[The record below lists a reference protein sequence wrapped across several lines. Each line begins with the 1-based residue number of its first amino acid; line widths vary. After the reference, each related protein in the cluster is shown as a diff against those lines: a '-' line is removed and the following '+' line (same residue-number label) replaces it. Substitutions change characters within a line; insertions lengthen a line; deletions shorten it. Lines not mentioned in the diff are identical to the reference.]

1 MSTPLHSLSPLRHRP
16 TLGRVGPRPVAPEAL
31 SGSEEPREEFRWSQ
45 VALAGLGLAGVVGGL
60 AGCSPPTA
68 QVQLQEMPAETF
80 LSTAN
85 EVELGRH
92 VAEALEKQ
100 TPLWHNP
107 EAQARLQRIGQQ
119 LAAQSSRTDVEFQFK
134 LLDTEAV
141 NAMALP
147 GGTIYA
153 TRGLMEKFS
162 DDGELAF
169 VVGHEFAHI
178 EQRHPVEKF
187 SHVLLRGALT
197 APLRLRQWPMARWAL
212 QAGDQLIEN
221 RYGQAAETEADRI
234 GQQHLVN
241 MGLDPMTAVRA
252 MERLQSLHSEE
263 HVPASLEKIFSD
275 HPPTRDRIENLRR
288 WAQHDTQ
295 PQPGRVR

>member
-1 MSTPLHSLSPLRHRP
+1 MLEMGTTLRSLSPLA
-16 TLGRVGPRPVAPEAL
+16 PRSAPAPGSPVPVQPEAL
-31 SGSEEPREEFRWSQ
+31 GGEEPRDEFRWSHA
-45 VALAGLGLAGVVGGL
+45 ALAGLGLVGVVTGL
-60 AGCSPPTA
+60 SGCAPPTA
-68 QVQLQEMPAETF
+68 QVQLQEVPGSTF

-92 VAEALEKQ
+92 VAEALEKE
-100 TPLWHNP
+100 TPLWNNP
-107 EAQARLQRIGQQ
+107 QAQARLQRIGQQ

-134 LLDTEAV
+134 LLDTDVV

-153 TRGLMEKFS
+153 TRGLMEKFT

-187 SHVLLRGALT
+187 SNVLIRGALT

-212 QAGDQLIEN
+212 KAGDQLIEN
-221 RYGQAAETEADRI
+221 RYSQAAENQADRI
-234 GQQHLVN
+234 GQQHLVKL
-241 MGLDPMTAVRA
+241 GIDPMVAVRA
-252 MERLQSLHSEE
+252 MERLQSLHSEQ

-275 HPPTRDRIENLRR
+275 HPPTQERIDNLRL
-288 WAQHDTQ
+288 WAQN
-295 PQPGRVR
+295 P

>member
-1 MSTPLHSLSPLRHRP
+1 MLEMGTTLRSLSPL
-16 TLGRVGPRPVAPEAL
+16 LPRSTPAVACFTPVQPEAL
-31 SGSEEPREEFRWSQ
+31 GGEEPRDEFRWSNA
-45 VALAGLGLAGVVGGL
+45 ALAGLGLVGVVAGL
-60 AGCSPPTA
+60 AGCAPPTA
-68 QVQLQEMPAETF
+68 QVQLQDVPGSTF

-92 VAEALEKQ
+92 VAEALEKE
-100 TPLWHNP
+100 TPLWNNP
-107 EAQARLQRIGQQ
+107 QAQARLQRIGQQ

-134 LLDTEAV
+134 LLDTDVV

-153 TRGLMEKFS
+153 TRGLMEKFT

-178 EQRHPVEKF
+178 EHRHPVEKF
-187 SHVLLRGALT
+187 SNRLIRGALT

-212 QAGDQLIEN
+212 KAGDQLIEN
-221 RYGQAAETEADRI
+221 RYSQAAENQADRI
-234 GQQHLVN
+234 GQQHLVKL
-241 MGLDPMTAVRA
+241 GIDPMVAVRA
-252 MERLQSLHSEE
+252 MERLQSLHSEQ

-275 HPPTRDRIENLRR
+275 HPPTQERIENLRL
-288 WAQHDTQ
+288 WAQN
-295 PQPGRVR
+295 P